1 MEEYLTRLSM
11 EKMME
16 LSPSVAFLSVLI
28 ILGVPGNTLIFF
40 IYWRYFKASS
50 TRVFVLSMA
59 VVDLL
64 TSALSCSSLIIEVR
78 FLYTFIHP
86 SACQALF
93 IIERLP
99 VVTSGWLLVAV
110 ALDRRHRIC
119 QPLKRHMSPRQ
130 ALYLVLVSLALA
142 SAATFPF
149 VPLHSIVKVKTGKDH
164 VFGLTVEESG
174 TSEAVESTGPSTQD
188 SCTATVS
195 VRRHDGKTTK
205 VSTSSHVG
213 KRIPSR
219 TTLMMFV
226 LTVTAI
232 VTYVPYVV
240 ISSLTDDGW
249 GYCLEMKGWEM
260 NSCMIALL
268 FVNVNSIVNPFIY
281 NFYLHLSSHL
291 INIFTAAVHVNIL
304 DCGDIRLASS
314 IRGSGS
320 TSSHLSTVEE
330 TPEPS
335 PSLVPGASVSGSG
348 LRSHL
353 PFRSSPQY
361 CNGEDRQGPCFW
373 QKSRNHMA
381 PHTERQDQKREHT
394 GIQEA
399 QVPIQIVENDISTVM
414 STTTGLTVEESGTSE
429 AVESTGPSTQDS
441 CTATVSVGSRDGK
454 TTKVSTRGHVGK
466 KIPSRTTLMMFVL
479 TVTVIVTYVP
489 YVVISSL
496 ADAEWGYC
504 LEMKGWEMN
513 SCMIALLFANV
524 NSIVNPFIYSFC
536 NPTFRVKCRQCFAFV
551 RQRFP
556 V

>member
-1 MEEYLTRLSM
+1 MATTNTVSLSKDVTSVQMEEYLTRLSW
-11 EKMME
+11 EKTVE
-16 LSPSVAFLSVLI
+16 LSPSVAFLTVLI

-64 TSALSCSSLIIEVR
+64 TSALSCSSLIIEVC

-86 SACQALF
+86 TACQALF

-99 VVTSGWLLVAV
+99 VVTSGWLLVFV

-119 QPLKRHMSPRQ
+119 QPLRRHLSPRQ
-130 ALYLVLVSLALA
+130 ALYLVLVSVALA

-149 VPLHSIVKVKTGKDH
+149 VPLHSIVMVKTGKDH
-164 VFGLTVEESG
+164 VFGKRCEITVE
-174 TSEAVESTGPSTQD
+174 
-188 SCTATVS
+188 
-195 VRRHDGKTTK
+195 
-205 VSTSSHVG
+205 
-213 KRIPSR
+213 
-219 TTLMMFV
+219 F
-226 LTVTAI
+226 
-232 VTYVPYVV
+232 
-240 ISSLTDDGW
+240 
-249 GYCLEMKGWEM
+249 
-260 NSCMIALL
+260 
-268 FVNVNSIVNPFIY
+268 
-281 NFYLHLSSHL
+281 
-291 INIFTAAVHVNIL
+291 
-304 DCGDIRLASS
+304 
-314 IRGSGS
+314 
-320 TSSHLSTVEE
+320 
-330 TPEPS
+330 
-335 PSLVPGASVSGSG
+335 
-348 LRSHL
+348 
-353 PFRSSPQY
+353 SSPQLRTAESLTLMANLIFGFLLMVSSY
-361 CNGEDRQGPCFW
+361 VHIGYKLHR